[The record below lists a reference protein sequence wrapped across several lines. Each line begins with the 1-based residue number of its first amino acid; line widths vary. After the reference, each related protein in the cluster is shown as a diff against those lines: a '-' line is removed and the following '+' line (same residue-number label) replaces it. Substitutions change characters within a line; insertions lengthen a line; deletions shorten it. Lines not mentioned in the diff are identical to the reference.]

1 MRIINVSAI
10 LVPLKVLTLIV
21 MHNGMTQFIQ
31 LALSNGVPLDTLVLV
46 LILPIIVTVIA
57 FFRQVIGI
65 KAFGIYTPAIITF
78 ALLATNQIKYGI
90 TIFITVIAVGTLTRF
105 LLKHFRLLYLP
116 RVAIMITIV
125 GFSILLLLFVGGTYN
140 RTGLASVSI
149 FPILIMITLVEKFIA
164 VQIEKGNRAAVI
176 LSFETL
182 LISVIGYYIA
192 SWPFLIKTILN
203 YPWLSLLT
211 VPVNIFLGK
220 WTGVRL
226 SEYFRFRQI
235 IKSK

>member
-1 MRIINVSAI
+1 MN
-10 LVPLKVLTLIV
+10 
-21 MHNGMTQFIQ
+21 QFIS
-31 LALSNGVPLDTLVLV
+31 LALANGIPLDTLVLV

-90 TIFITVIAVGTLTRF
+90 TIFVTVIIVGTFTRF
-105 LLKHFRLLYLP
+105 VLKKIRLLYLP
-116 RVAIMITIV
+116 RVAIMITVV
-125 GFSILLLLFVGGTYN
+125 GFSILFLLFIGGIWN

-149 FPILIMITLVEKFIA
+149 FPILIMITLVEKFVA
-164 VQIEKGNRAAVI
+164 VQIEKGGRAAVI
-176 LSFETL
+176 LAAETL
-182 LISVIGYYIA
+182 AISVIGYYIA
-192 SWPFLIKTILN
+192 SWHFLISAILQ

-211 VPVNIFLGK
+211 IPINIFLGK
-220 WTGVRL
+220 WTGLRI

-235 IKSK
+235 LKPK

>member
-1 MRIINVSAI
+1 MN
-10 LVPLKVLTLIV
+10 
-21 MHNGMTQFIQ
+21 QFII
-31 LALSNGVPLDTLVLV
+31 LAVANGIPLDTLVLV

-78 ALLATNQIKYGI
+78 AFLATNQIKYGI
-90 TIFITVIAVGTLTRF
+90 TIFVTVIVVGTITRY
-105 LLKHFRLLYLP
+105 LLKKARLLYLP

-125 GFSILLLLFVGGTYN
+125 GFSILFLLFIGGIYN

-176 LSFETL
+176 LSLETL

-192 SWPFLIKTILN
+192 SWHFLISAILV
-203 YPWLSLLT
+203 YPWISLLT
-211 VPVNIFLGK
+211 IPVNIFLGK
-220 WTGVRL
+220 WTGLRF

-235 IKSK
+235 IKPK